1 MPGPIDMEKAKE
13 ALNGFKEQAEELLKD
28 GSKVEELL
36 QKAEERVKDV
46 PGVGNALSKFPL
58 MLSMIRGY
66 ITKEY
71 TAVSPKVIITM
82 LCALIYLISS
92 KDLIPDSKPVI
103 GLVDDVAVITA
114 AFVAVNPELEAY
126 AEWRRQNGLAET

>member
-36 QKAEERVKDV
+36 RKAEERVKDV

-103 GLVDDVAVITA
+103 GMVDDVGVLAA
-114 AFVAVNPELEAY
+114 AFAAVNPELEAY
-126 AEWRRQNGLAET
+126 AKWREEKGLDPA